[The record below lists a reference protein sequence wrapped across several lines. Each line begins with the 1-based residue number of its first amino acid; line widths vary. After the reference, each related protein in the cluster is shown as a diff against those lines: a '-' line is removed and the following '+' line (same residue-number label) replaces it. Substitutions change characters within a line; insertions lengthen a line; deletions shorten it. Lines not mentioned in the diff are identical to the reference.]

1 LQAYVGGWRGV
12 GQPKRGSNRGAWTE
26 TADWSWKFADG
37 RASLV
42 GTLDDSKFF
51 SALVVLPGDAP
62 HTFVL
67 LAHRL
72 ADESDAEPAPPRRFR
87 GAIDDGAFVATADSA
102 DGEEPARISVRLVA
116 GGDRMLVLYEKQM
129 GAGQYARLG
138 EVGSTRKGSSFAKRA
153 TAGRE
158 CVVTGGLGTIA
169 VEHAGKTY
177 YVCCS
182 GCQDLFEQDPEGVLA
197 DFRER
202 KAAERAK
209 QDE

>member
-1 LQAYVGGWRGV
+1 VGL
-12 GQPKRGSNRGAWTE
+12 PKRGSNSGASTE
-26 TADWSWKFADG
+26 TADWSWKFEGG

-42 GTLDDSKFF
+42 GTLGDSRFCRSLAVQP
-51 SALVVLPGDAP
+51 SAEPGR
-62 HTFVL
+62 FVL
-67 LAHRL
+67 LVQRPGGQGEA
-72 ADESDAEPAPPRRFR
+72 AAPEPIRFH
-87 GAIDDGAFVATADSA
+87 GTIEDGAFVATAENA
-102 DGEEPARISVRLVA
+102 HGEDPARISVRLVA
-116 GGDRMLVLYEKQM
+116 GGDRMLVLYEKQV
-129 GAGQYARLG
+129 GTGQYARLG

-177 YVCCS
+177 YVCCT

-202 KAAERAK
+202 KAEERAK
-209 QDE
+209 HDE